1 MPLRLAAA
9 ISVGLAFTATIPG
22 SAAPALANS
31 DPASHVL
38 PISDVFPHHKELRGL
53 AGLLLTAAV
62 DRVYDAGDRIKV
74 AVVADIVDLGGMGAL
89 WDQPSVYARYLGE
102 TQLRPY
108 FIGPLLVVM
117 PSGFGIYDGAHL
129 TAARESLA
137 SRLHVSGG
145 TPDQLIASAADA
157 VTAMLAAGVLRSPDI
172 LRPRAATYQSPGTRG
187 AIMKLYYTAYDDSD
201 RAGATLWV
209 TAGGRR
215 IATFNQP
222 LRRLHRREA
231 AFVIAWRVP
240 RRVPRRD
247 AHFCITARDASRNVS
262 PPSCATLS
270 IR

>member
-9 ISVGLAFTATIPG
+9 ISLAIALAATVPG
-22 SAAPALANS
+22 ASAPAPANS

-38 PISDVFPHHKELRGL
+38 PIRDVFPHPAELRGL
-53 AGLLLTAAV
+53 PGLLLASAV
-62 DRVYDAGDRIKV
+62 DRVYAAGDRIKV
-74 AVVADIVDLGGMGAL
+74 AVVADIVDLGGMAAL

-117 PSGFGIYDGAHL
+117 PSGFGIYDGARL
-129 TAARESLA
+129 AAVHESLA
-137 SRLHVSGG
+137 GRLHVSGA

-172 LRPRAATYQSPGTRG
+172 LRPRAATYPSAGTRG
-187 AIMKLYYTAYDDSD
+187 AIMKLYYTVHDDSD

-209 TAGGRR
+209 TAGGRK

-222 LRRLHRREA
+222 LRRLHRRGA
-231 AFVIAWRVP
+231 AFVIAWRLP

-247 AHFCITARDASRNVS
+247 ANFCLTARDASGNASR
-262 PPSCATLS
+262 PTCATLS